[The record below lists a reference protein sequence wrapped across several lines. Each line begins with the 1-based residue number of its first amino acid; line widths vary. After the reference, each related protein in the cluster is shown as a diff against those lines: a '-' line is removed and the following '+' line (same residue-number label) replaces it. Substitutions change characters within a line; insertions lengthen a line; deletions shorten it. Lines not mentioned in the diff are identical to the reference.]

1 MIYLF
6 TDRLFFRLYEAYA
19 FLIEQGIIY
28 VLKKKKIQSTNLPLS
43 NNYNREACWP

>member
-28 VLKKKKIQSTNLPLS
+28 VLKKKENPIHKSTFK
-43 NNYNREACWP
+43 